1 MKANQLFLGAA
12 LAASM
17 FSCTN
22 KFEEMNSDPWASD
35 EMNPKYQFTHIQN
48 KPYTDGGES
57 WRTQIIMAGPMS
69 QATGNLYAAGEAFST
84 SYKEWAW
91 NNIYKDVM
99 KNVADL
105 ETNLPAA
112 SAQLGQVKITKV
124 IDMLKVL
131 SLYGDIPYTEA
142 GKGYVEHILYP
153 KYDTQKEALEAMV
166 IDLKNGR
173 EWVANGETFT
183 DDFYYRGD
191 ALKWQKLANS
201 VLMKV
206 ALYMSEGDAGR
217 AKEIFTEAF
226 NHSAGYISTLDESA
240 KLEHS
245 LNGGPWG
252 QHMNG
257 VGASMTSQVGGF
269 AYGYISE
276 TSLKSMQSR
285 KDPRVFWLT
294 GMHDYSSSPSTMV
307 IPSSDFDPFEMAEEW
322 GSPYKPVS
330 LRGTRMGDQDG
341 QTAVFAVEPNGDVN
355 NASPVNA
362 AYFARMNDGTLKIND
377 KYAIE
382 DGGDKFIFASL
393 NNMTVFNPLSPT
405 IIMGSDEVNFMIA
418 EAIQK
423 NLIGG
428 NAQQFFESG
437 IRDAF
442 DKYNRFYP
450 GIEYV
455 EGAIDAYETTDAG
468 QGFDYNAAKEDYIA
482 AEVMAFAS
490 SANKLDNIIY
500 QAWISQI
507 GNGINTFTLWNRTHL
522 PSFVTPELDRNM
534 YETID
539 IPVYTVDPRDEI
551 TAGRPMPEVVGYK
564 TIPFHSPGT
573 TSYVRS
579 RRFDYP
585 NNEMSSN
592 TTNYNEA
599 VERQR
604 AEANGNTGMFNTVD
618 QFLSYKGTFSN
629 SKGVELIKE

>member
-1 MKANQLFLGAA
+1 MKANKLILGAA
-12 LAASM
+12 LTASM
-17 FSCTN
+17 FSCTQ
-22 KFEEMNSDPWASD
+22 KFEEMNDDPWASSD
-35 EMNPKYQFTHIQN
+35 MDPKYQFTHIQN
-48 KPYTDGGES
+48 KPYTDGAES
-57 WRTQIIMAGPMS
+57 WRTQIIMTGPMS

-84 SYKEWAW
+84 SYKDWAW
-91 NNIYKDVM
+91 NNIYKEVM

-105 ETNLPAA
+105 ETKLPAG
-112 SAQLGQVKITKV
+112 SAQLGQVKITKA
-124 IDMLKVL
+124 IDMMKVL

-153 KYDTQKEALEAMV
+153 KYDTQQEALEAMI

-173 EWVANGETFT
+173 DYMTNGETFT

-191 ALKWQKLANS
+191 ASKWQKLANS
-201 VLMKV
+201 MLMKV

-217 AKEIFTEAF
+217 AKEIFSEAF
-226 NHSAGYISTLDESA
+226 THSAGYISSLDESA

-257 VGASMTSQVGGF
+257 IGAAMTSQVGGF
-269 AYGYISE
+269 GYGYISE

-285 KDPRVFWLT
+285 KDPRLFWLV
-294 GMHDYSSSPSTMV
+294 GMHDYSSSPSKMV
-307 IPSSDFDPFEMAEEW
+307 IPSEDFNPFEMAEEW
-322 GSPYKPVS
+322 GHPYKPVS
-330 LRGTRMGDQDG
+330 LRGTRMGDEDG
-341 QTAVFAVEPNGDVN
+341 QTAVFAIEENGDVE
-355 NASPVNA
+355 NASAVNA
-362 AYFARMNDGTLKIND
+362 AYFAQMKEGELRIND
-377 KYAIE
+377 KYALS

-405 IIMGSDEVNFMIA
+405 MIMGADEVNFMIA
-418 EAIQK
+418 EAIEK

-428 NAQQFFESG
+428 NSQAYFEQG
-437 IRDAF
+437 MRAAF
-442 DKYNRFYP
+442 DKFNRFYP
-450 GIEYV
+450 GTEYV
-455 EGAIDAYETTDAG
+455 DGAIEAYKTTEEG
-468 QGFDYNAAKEDYIA
+468 QGFSYEAAKEQYVS
-482 AEVMAFAS
+482 EEMNGFAS

-500 QAWISQI
+500 QAWLSQI

-522 PSFVTPELDRNM
+522 PSFVTPVLDRNM

-539 IPVYTVDPRDEI
+539 IPVYKVDPRDEI

-564 TIPFHSPGT
+564 NIPFHSPGS

-604 AEANGNTGMFNTVD
+604 SNDGGNTGQFNTVD
-618 QFLSYKGTFSN
+618 QWLSYKGTFSN
-629 SKGVELIKE
+629 SKGVELIKK